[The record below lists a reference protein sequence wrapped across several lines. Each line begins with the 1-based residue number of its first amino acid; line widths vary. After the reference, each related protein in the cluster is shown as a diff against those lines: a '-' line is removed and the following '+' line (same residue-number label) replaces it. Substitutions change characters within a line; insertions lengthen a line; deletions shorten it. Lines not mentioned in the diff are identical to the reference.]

1 MSAPED
7 KYMAYLNANPSAVR
21 NGFNVLQARDRET
34 RLAAAFKAACF
45 YFKRY
50 GVTPERVGYITSDLC
65 LLNKIPS
72 IRHEPVPD
80 AEIARAV
87 ANAAHLAGQDGR

>member
-7 KYMAYLNANPSAVR
+7 KYMAYLNARPSVVR
-21 NGFNVLQARDRET
+21 SFFNVLQARDKET
-34 RLAAAFKAACF
+34 RLSAAWKAASI

-50 GVTPERVGYITSDLC
+50 GVTPERIGSITSDIC
-65 LLNKIPS
+65 QLNETPS
-72 IRHEPVPD
+72 ILYEAVPD
-80 AEIARAV
+80 AEIALAV